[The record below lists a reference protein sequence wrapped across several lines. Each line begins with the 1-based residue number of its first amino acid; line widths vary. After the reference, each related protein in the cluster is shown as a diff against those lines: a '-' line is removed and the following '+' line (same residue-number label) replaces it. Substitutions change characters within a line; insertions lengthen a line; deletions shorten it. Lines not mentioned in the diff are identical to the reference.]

1 MILIRRFLE
10 KHSPTILTVFSV
22 AGLISTVVLA
32 VKATPKAV
40 QIIEGEQ
47 YYRESVDK
55 EETPTLEKVKLVY
68 PCYLPAA
75 IMGGITI
82 ACIVNANSINLKR
95 NAALATLYS
104 ISETAL
110 KEYQSKIVET
120 IGKGK
125 AQTIKDTIYEGKL
138 KKNPVSERNVIV
150 TGRGDTLCY
159 DDHSGRYFKSDIEN
173 IRKKQNDVN
182 RDLLFDGYVSLN
194 DVYYALGLS
203 NTKLGYQLGWKV
215 EDGQIEFKFS
225 SHLAEDGTPCLVID
239 YEPQP
244 KIGYN

>member
-10 KHSPTILTVFSV
+10 KHSPTILTGLSI

-32 VKATPKAV
+32 VKATPKAL
-40 QIIEGEQ
+40 QILE
-47 YYRESVDK
+47 
-55 EETPTLEKVKLVY
+55 EETKPNKFLTVELSTLEKAKLVY

-75 IMGGITI
+75 IMGGVTI
-82 ACIVNANSINLKR
+82 ACTIGANSINLKR

-104 ISETAL
+104 ISEAAL

-125 AQTIKDTIYEGKL
+125 AQKIKDSIYQGKL
-138 KKNPVSERNVIV
+138 KKNPVSEHNLII